1 MLASKDEVRS
11 QIYEDW
17 GENPQSEICFAVL
30 DYLLRVPIKNL
41 LHITYGSLKKVV
53 GQNYTNDDLLKAIQ
67 YLCGERMNLLEM
79 NFEII
84 ENDENIFMLSKEEV
98 KIAQETGQLIHPETG
113 KLVNNFKQKV
123 FVYFQPGSLV
133 KSIAQ

>member
-1 MLASKDEVRS
+1 MLASKEEVRN

-17 GENPQSEICFAVL
+17 GDNPQSEISLAVL
-30 DYLLRVPIKNL
+30 DYLLRVPVKNL
-41 LHITYGSLKKVV
+41 AHITYGSLKKVV
-53 GQNYTNDDLLKAIQ
+53 GQNYTNDDVLKAIQ

-113 KLVNNFKQKV
+113 KLVNNFKEKV

>member
-1 MLASKDEVRS
+1 MLASKEEVIN

-17 GENPQSEICFAVL
+17 GDNPQSEICFAVL
-30 DYLLRVPIKNL
+30 DYLLRVPVKNL
-41 LHITYGSLKKVV
+41 FHITYGSFKKVV
-53 GQNYTNDDLLKAIQ
+53 GQNYTNDDVLKAIQ

-84 ENDENIFMLSKEEV
+84 ENDENIFILSKEEV

-113 KLVNNFKQKV
+113 KLVNNFKEKV
-123 FVYFQPGSLV
+123 FVYFQPSSLV